1 MGVIGRRLVDA
12 AGDGDRERDNWAVS
26 QSVVVAHGRAL
37 RLAE

>member
-12 AGDGDRERDNWAVS
+12 AGDRDRDNGQLAS
-26 QSVVVAHGRAL
+26 PLLSPLGGAL